1 MKFKGS
7 IYLNKLFEPEEN
19 SLRVLIDR
27 CNLNNTKEFVKITDK
42 VEIEASSIDIDDNLP
57 ILQLDFETYAAYYI
71 INESFT
77 VMDDYEISDGN
88 LFRIYSK
95 SRYLEREHC

>member
-27 CNLNNTKEFVKITDK
+27 CNVNNTKEFVKITDK
-42 VEIEASSIDIDDNLP
+42 VEIEASS
-57 ILQLDFETYAAYYI
+57 EAAHRTPPG
-71 INESFT
+71 SLC
-77 VMDDYEISDGN
+77 SA
-88 LFRIYSK
+88 RQRQSA
-95 SRYLEREHC
+95 